1 MDDGWMD
8 GWMDGPW
15 DGANYTH
22 GFITCKELLKSF

>member
-1 MDDGWMD
+1 MDEWMD
-8 GWMDGPW
+8 GWMDDGPW